1 MGEKLFEIQN
11 LSIDTRRGGVTRR
24 IVENMNL
31 AVERGQIYG
40 LVGESGSGK
49 SISMMASVGL
59 AAPGLL
65 VRSGE
70 VGFGGR
76 RLPASDQKGLRG
88 NLSHGVSLL

>member
-1 MGEKLFEIQN
+1 MGEKLFEIRD
-11 LSIDTRRGGVTRR
+11 LSIDTTRGGVTRR

-65 VRSGE
+65 VSRSGE
-70 VGFGGR
+70 VSFGGK
-76 RLPASDQKGLRG
+76 RLAAADQKGLRG
-88 NLSHGVSLL
+88 